1 MYKDIDDYE
10 ILYMINDGN
19 DYYEIMLEKYKPLI
33 ITICEKYQG
42 IFKKVG
48 YEFED
53 LMQIANMALVDA
65 INTYQEQKDV
75 LFYTYCTRCVN
86 NRLKNEL
93 RNQLV
98 DKRNTINKVIS
109 YNKTVDNQGE
119 LIEFLPDNFATNPI
133 DELICEELEIKYIN
147 FINSL
152 PFEVAAVYELK
163 QNGFKNQ
170 EISTLLELDLK
181 TITKYLRIAN
191 KKLPVQN

>member
-10 ILYMINDGN
+10 ILYMIKDGN

-33 ITICEKYQG
+33 ITICEKYQV

-119 LIEFLPDNFATNPI
+119 LIEFLPDSFATNPI
-133 DELICEELEIKYIN
+133 DELICEELEIKYIS